1 MSVMPENTTPASPTV
16 YQLRVVVRGVSPLIW
31 RRLLVPADATIAGLH
46 AVVQAA
52 FGWGGDHLHRFVIHG
67 TEYGISYV
75 GGPGFRDDPH
85 RVRLGE
91 LGLRQ
96 SERFVYEYNF
106 FAGWVVDLRVEQILP
121 AQPGRVYPRCTA
133 GRRAGSPEDWDGPW
147 AFLER
152 TQPYLVFGAIV
163 RAAQI
168 VSQLLDGDGDGDGD
182 GDDDDDDD
190 GHEDVAGI
198 AERRDQ
204 LAGLLPLLGLERFDR
219 RALNHALARCAV
231 IVTEGS
237 RQ

>member
-1 MSVMPENTTPASPTV
+1 MPDTLEPAPPPV
-16 YQLRVVVRGVSPLIW
+16 YQLRVVVHGISPLVW
-31 RRLLVPADATIAGLH
+31 RRLLVPAETTIAELH
-46 AVVQAA
+46 TILQTA
-52 FGWGGDHLHRFVIHG
+52 FGWGGEHLHRFVIHG

-106 FAGWVVDLRVEQILP
+106 FAGWVVDLCVEQILP

-168 VSQLLDGDGDGDGD
+168 VSQLLDS
-182 GDDDDDDD
+182 DD
-190 GHEDVAGI
+190 EDVAGI
-198 AERRDQ
+198 AEHRDQ

-219 RALNHALARCAV
+219 RALNQALARCAG

>member
-1 MSVMPENTTPASPTV
+1 MSADQDSATIPTGSASASWACASPS
-16 YQLRVVVRGVSPLIW
+16 G
-31 RRLLVPADATIAGLH
+31 
-46 AVVQAA
+46 
-52 FGWGGDHLHRFVIHG
+52 
-67 TEYGISYV
+67 
-75 GGPGFRDDPH
+75 
-85 RVRLGE
+85 
-91 LGLRQ
+91 
-96 SERFVYEYNF
+96 FVYEYNF

-133 GRRAGSPEDWDGPW
+133 GRRACSPEDWDGPW

-168 VSQLLDGDGDGDGD
+168 VSQLLDGDD
-182 GDDDDDDD
+182 
-190 GHEDVAGI
+190 EDVAGI
-198 AERRDQ
+198 AEHRDQ

-219 RALNHALARCAV
+219 RALNQALARCAG